1 MSTERNING
10 AMCKLS
16 TTQCKSVL
24 LIVTCLLQG
33 TDRLTLT
40 WKLDEGIHIHV
51 DIKEQNKPNQFSLGR
66 SLWIGNDVN
75 NVFSYLLSS
84 VYMYSYI

>member
-1 MSTERNING
+1 
-10 AMCKLS
+10 MCKLS

-24 LIVTCLLQG
+24 LIVTRLLQG